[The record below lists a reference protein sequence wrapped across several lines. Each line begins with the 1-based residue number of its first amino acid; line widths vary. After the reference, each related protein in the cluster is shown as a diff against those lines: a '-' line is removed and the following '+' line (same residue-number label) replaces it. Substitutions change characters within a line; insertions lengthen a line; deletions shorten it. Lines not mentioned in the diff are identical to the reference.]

1 MQQTENTFRPFWLTP
16 TVVAVIVLAQA
27 LFRAVIA
34 AGTDLLPD
42 EAYYTQWS
50 LHPSA
55 GYMDHPPLI
64 AWLIAAGRLLTES
77 SFGVRLAALISPLLI
92 SLALYRTGTLLMDR
106 SSALIA
112 VLWYNLS
119 LGLALS
125 LLATPDVP
133 STLFWMLAAWAVAEF
148 IAGRNANWWLAV
160 GLFAGL
166 GVLGKYTNLI
176 LGAGIVLF
184 ILSSRERWAWLKLW
198 QLWAGGLIA
207 ALVVAPNLIWN
218 SQNGWISFTFQGGRI
233 LNDPRIADLGANYLE
248 LLGAQALFLGPLVVL
263 FFLIATILFLVRP
276 KHWPQ
281 LAWPVLSGLP
291 AVIYFAI
298 HASRARV
305 EANWL
310 LPLWPM
316 ATLVAAFVVLA
327 GLRSNPALRILR
339 GVAVYAQTLFGLAL
353 TALLAWIVLTRPAG
367 LEHLD
372 RTHDMHGWTETALAL
387 DTLADQRGA
396 SWVAMPAHYGLVGE
410 FATYSHFVN
419 SGRPVISI
427 GERQRYRFEPLDP
440 ATLTFPTILVD
451 PHNNRAGFEAMFG
464 SVEPLGA
471 IERAYKGEV
480 LASYPVYEVD
490 LPTAAFYD
498 AMR

>member
-1 MQQTENTFRPFWLTP
+1 MQTEKPFRPFWLTP
-16 TVVAVIVLAQA
+16 ALVAAIVLTQA
-27 LFRAVIA
+27 LFRAFMA

-50 LHPSA
+50 FYPSP

-64 AWLIAAGRLLTES
+64 AWLIAVGRLVTES
-77 SFGVRLAALISPLLI
+77 SLGVRLAALVSPLLI

-106 SSALIA
+106 SSALLA

-119 LGLALS
+119 VGLALS

-148 IAGRNANWWLAV
+148 VAGRNANWWLAI

-184 ILSSRERWAWLKLW
+184 ILTSRERWAWLRLW
-198 QLWAGGLIA
+198 QLWAGGIIA
-207 ALVVAPNLIWN
+207 ALVVSPNLIWN

-233 LNDPRIADLGANYLE
+233 LNDPRVTDLGANYLE
-248 LLGAQALFLGPLVVL
+248 MLGAQALFLGPLVVL
-263 FFLIATILFLVRP
+263 FFLIATILFVVRP
-276 KHWPQ
+276 RLWPQ

-291 AVIYFAI
+291 ALVYFAI

-305 EANWL
+305 EANWP

-316 ATLVAAFVVLA
+316 ATLAAAFVVVS
-327 GLRSNPALRILR
+327 GLRSNPALRLLR
-339 GVAVYAQTLFGLAL
+339 TLAVYTQTLFGLAL
-353 TALLAWIVLTRPAG
+353 TVLLAWIVLARPEG
-367 LEHLD
+367 LKHLD
-372 RTHDMHGWTETALAL
+372 RTYDMHGWTETAAAL
-387 DTLADQRGA
+387 DAIADQRGA

-410 FATYSHFVN
+410 FATYSHFIK

-440 ATLTFPTILVD
+440 ATLTFPTVLVD
-451 PHNNRAGFEAMFG
+451 PYNNRAGFEAMFG
-464 SVEPLGA
+464 TVEPLGT
-471 IERAYKGEV
+471 IERTYKGEV
-480 LASYPVYEVD
+480 LASYPVYQVGA
-490 LPTAAFYD
+490 PKPAFYD